1 MKIAVTGFSGSG
13 KSTLARTIGQKLN
26 IPVLHLDRVHWLPG
40 WVENEPDQA
49 RQQVARF
56 MDQPAWVIDG
66 NYSRYHYEERMEQ
79 ADLIVFLNFNRWQ
92 CLYRV
97 IKRYLRYRNRT
108 RSDMTQG
115 CNEKIDP
122 EFIRWILWEGR
133 TKRFLDRRDRL
144 IRRYEDKVVVLS
156 DQQQIDGW
164 WAAFDGS

>member
-66 NYSRYHYEERMEQ
+66 IIR
-79 ADLIVFLNFNRWQ
+79 ATT
-92 CLYRV
+92 
-97 IKRYLRYRNRT
+97 T
-108 RSDMTQG
+108 RS
-115 CNEKIDP
+115 EWSKPI
-122 EFIRWILWEGR
+122 
-133 TKRFLDRRDRL
+133 
-144 IRRYEDKVVVLS
+144 
-156 DQQQIDGW
+156 
-164 WAAFDGS
+164 